1 MPARY
6 FLRVVCIAALVLG
19 NWSRASLSA
28 ERPNFLIILCD
39 DLGYGDIG
47 CFGHPVIKTPHLDG
61 LAKAGM
67 RLTDCYSAAPVCS
80 SSRAGLMTGRTPSR
94 IGVYDWIP
102 AGHPMHLQRDEITV
116 AKLLA
121 QAGYATCHVGKWHLN
136 GRFNQP
142 DQPQPGDH
150 GFDHWMSTQ
159 NNAGPSH
166 ENPANFVRNG
176 QRVGIQQGYSCQIV
190 ADEAISWLKEKRD
203 KEKRDKEKPFFQF
216 VCFHEPHEP
225 IASPAELVDEYK
237 PLAKSPIEDTR
248 GKQGTSVN
256 TDPDPERDNLG
267 RAMFYAN
274 VANMDRAV
282 GRILAAL
289 DELKLAEN
297 TLVFFSSDNGP
308 ETLNRYPTGWHSHG
322 SPGPLRG
329 MKLHCYDGGIRVP
342 GILRWPAKVKPEQTI
357 REPVCSLDILPTF
370 CELAGIQPPENR
382 TLDGAS
388 IAPLLEGKPVV
399 RKTPLFWHYY
409 RSLTGPKAAL
419 RDGDWMVL
427 GSWEE
432 TALPPGVVASGDVEL
447 IKSRKLVRFELYN
460 LVSDMGETIDL
471 AEQEPQRLKE
481 LSGLLVTKYEEIQD
495 AAPAWENLPEP
506 GAVKGKK
513 AKAKQ

>member
-1 MPARY
+1 MLNRPKFASFWVMILAAAPLSLPAG
-6 FLRVVCIAALVLG
+6 A
-19 NWSRASLSA
+19 A

-39 DLGYGDIG
+39 DLGYGDLG

-61 LAKAGM
+61 LARQGM

-94 IGVYDWIP
+94 IGIYDWIP
-102 AGHPMHLQRDEITV
+102 AGHPMHLKRDEITI
-116 AKLLA
+116 ATLLKN
-121 QAGYATCHVGKWHLN
+121 AGYATCHVGKWHLN
-136 GRFNQP
+136 GKFNQP
-142 DQPQPGDH
+142 AQPQPGDH

-176 QRVGIQQGYSCQIV
+176 ERVGVQQGFSCQIV
-190 ADEAISWLKEKRD
+190 ADEAIIWLQ
-203 KEKRDKEKPFFQF
+203 EKRDKEKPFFQF

-225 IASPAELVDEYK
+225 IASPAELVEEYM
-237 PLAKSPIEDTR
+237 PLARRPIDDTR
-248 GKQGTSVN
+248 GPPGGSAN

-289 DELKLAEN
+289 EELKLADD

-342 GILRWPAKVKPEQTI
+342 GILRWPARIKPGQTV
-357 REPVCSLDILPTF
+357 REPVCSLDLLPTF
-370 CELAGIQPPENR
+370 CELSGIEPPADR
-382 TLDGAS
+382 ALDGTS
-388 IAPLLEGKPVV
+388 IAPLLEGKTIE
-399 RKTPLFWHYY
+399 RQTPLFWHYY

-427 GSWEE
+427 GAWQDA
-432 TALPPGVVASGDVEL
+432 ALPPGVVVKGDVEL
-447 IKSRKLVRFELYN
+447 IKSRKLARFELYN
-460 LVSDMGETIDL
+460 VTSDVGQRTDL
-471 AEQEPQRLKE
+471 AAREPERLE
-481 LSGLLVTKYEEIQD
+481 ALSAKLMAKYEEIQA
-495 AAPAWENLPEP
+495 AAPLWSDLPEP
-506 GAVKGKK
+506 GAAAGKGKGQK
-513 AKAKQ
+513 KKPN